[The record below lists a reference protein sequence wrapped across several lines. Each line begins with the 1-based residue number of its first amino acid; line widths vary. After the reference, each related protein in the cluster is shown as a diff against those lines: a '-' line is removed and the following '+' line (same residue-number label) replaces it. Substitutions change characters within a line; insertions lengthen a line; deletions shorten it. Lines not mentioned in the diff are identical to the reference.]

1 MRLLHPFP
9 IIVQIFFILC
19 LFRNDAIADDPSC
32 FEMIHPLH
40 SRVETIKAQGGIWGI
55 FDKHYK
61 VRNHARVTLKLDS
74 TVTFLMVALDHICST
89 QKGIPYGEIATEIL
103 RIIKEKGEKQFME
116 EMINMGHTKEEVV
129 DLLKFAKF
137 SEISRTRELDIKQIS
152 ITIQESKPLIDRMVE
167 IANKMGTVSSD
178 TILAE
183 SKALISDVG
192 KHRSTDLYLKLA
204 DFENRQEP
212 NARFLTNNSDAM

>member
-9 IIVQIFFILC
+9 IIVQIFFVIC
-19 LFRNDAIADDPSC
+19 LFRNDAVAEDLSC
-32 FEMIHPLH
+32 LELVHPLH
-40 SRVETIKAQGGIWGI
+40 SSVEGIKAQGGIWGI

-116 EMINMGHTKEEVV
+116 EMINMGHANEEAVN
-129 DLLKFAKF
+129 LLKFAKF
-137 SEISRTRELDIKQIS
+137 SETSRTRELDIKQIS

-167 IANKMGTVSSD
+167 IANKMGTVDSD
-178 TILAE
+178 SILAE

-192 KHRSTDLYLKLA
+192 KLRSTDLYLKLA
-204 DFENRQEP
+204 DFENSQEP